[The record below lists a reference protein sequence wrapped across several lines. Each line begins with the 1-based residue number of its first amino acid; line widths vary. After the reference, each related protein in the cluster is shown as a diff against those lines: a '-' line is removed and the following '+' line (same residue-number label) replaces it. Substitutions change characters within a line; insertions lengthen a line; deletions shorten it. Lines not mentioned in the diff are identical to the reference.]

1 MRFETIRIET
11 DPRGVATL
19 TLARPEKHNAM
30 SAALMTEL
38 SEAIARIAADDEIR
52 VVVLAGEGTSFSAG
66 ADLGWMRD
74 QFEADR
80 SARIAEATRLARML
94 RALNA
99 LPKPLIGRIHG
110 NAFGG
115 GLGLI
120 SACDVAI
127 GAEGA
132 RFGFT
137 ETRLGIIPATI
148 SPFVL
153 ARIGEGKA
161 RRVFMSARLFDAA
174 EARDLGLL
182 ARVLPEDG
190 LDEAIEQEITPYL
203 SAAPAA
209 VAASKALA
217 RHLGPALNDE
227 VIDDV
232 IRRLADTWET
242 PEAREGITAFF
253 EKRPP
258 AWARSKPS

>member
-1 MRFETIRIET
+1 
-11 DPRGVATL
+11 
-19 TLARPEKHNAM
+19 
-30 SAALMTEL
+30 
-38 SEAIARIAADDEIR
+38 
-52 VVVLAGEGTSFSAG
+52 
-66 ADLGWMRD
+66 
-74 QFEADR
+74 
-80 SARIAEATRLARML
+80 ML
-94 RALNA
+94 RALNEI
-99 LPKPLIGRIHG
+99 PKPLIGRIHG

-127 GAEGA
+127 GAERA

-153 ARIGEGKA
+153 ARIGEGPA

-182 ARVLPEDG
+182 ARVVSEDD
-190 LDEAIEQEITPYL
+190 LDEAVEREVAPYL
-203 SAAPAA
+203 SAAPSA
-209 VAASKALA
+209 VAAAKALA
-217 RHLGPALNDE
+217 RRLGPALDDA
-227 VIDDV
+227 VLDDV

-258 AWARSKPS
+258 AWAPEKRT